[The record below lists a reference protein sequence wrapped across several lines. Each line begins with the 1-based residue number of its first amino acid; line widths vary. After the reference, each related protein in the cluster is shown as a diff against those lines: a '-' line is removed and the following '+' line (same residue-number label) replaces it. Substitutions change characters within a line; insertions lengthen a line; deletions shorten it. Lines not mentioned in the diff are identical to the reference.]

1 MIGHIV
7 PAGSAEP
14 IDDDEVATATGM
26 NRAYVN
32 RLRRRLAAEGIA
44 VRQLGSGGK
53 LRITT
58 LDPDAAR
65 QAAHIAWQIIAAKG
79 QHVADPDRGGQQDVA
94 TTSCLT

>member
-1 MIGHIV
+1 V
-7 PAGSAEP
+7 PASG
-14 IDDDEVATATGM
+14 G
-26 NRAYVN
+26 
-32 RLRRRLAAEGIA
+32 EGIA

-94 TTSCLT
+94 PLPA